1 MSDTFAGRVTGQ
13 QPPAPSLTHTVNRFC
28 GLISAFLLAVLFLP
42 VASSA
47 AEQAET
53 DAVVEKIQ
61 KAYEGITDLSG
72 SFIQKNV
79 IRELK
84 KTDTY
89 KGTFSIK
96 RPMKMK
102 WAYTGKAAQDI
113 TINNE
118 TVTLYRKGDPQAYRS
133 KFDKASYG
141 QTPVAL
147 LSGFGDLRKEF
158 LITGRDNSLVL
169 RPKSPM
175 SNIATITL
183 NVDTADEETFPIRSF
198 VIRDTRQNVVE
209 IELRDVKTN
218 TGLKDSAFVPS
229 LPKDV
234 TVLEQ

>member
-1 MSDTFAGRVTGQ
+1 MCDAFPGRVTGQ
-13 QPPAPSLTHTVNRFC
+13 QPPAHSRARAASGFF
-28 GLISAFLLAVLFLP
+28 GLLAAFLIAVFSPP
-42 VASSA
+42 VASPA
-47 AEQAET
+47 AEPAET
-53 DAVVEKIQ
+53 NAVVEKIQ
-61 KAYEGITDLSG
+61 KAYQGISDLSG
-72 SFIQKNV
+72 SFVQKNV

-89 KGTFSIK
+89 KGAFFIK

-133 KFDKASYG
+133 KFDKAGFG

-147 LSGFGDLRKEF
+147 LSGFGDIRKEF
-158 LITGRDNSLVL
+158 TISGRENSLVL
-169 RPKSPM
+169 TPKSQM

-183 NVDTADEETFPIRSF
+183 NVDTADEEAFPIRSF
-198 VIRDTRQNVVE
+198 VIRDTRNNVVE

-234 TVLEQ
+234 MVLEQ